1 MFIYHFEGMNWMN
14 NDEHP
19 FISYFGVHQGYW
31 LLTPD
36 VDHISSHLGA
46 VGSCM
51 LAPRIKFA
59 RGPMSYMKDLKE
71 LRGAQP
77 NFMGAVS
84 CKF

>member
-1 MFIYHFEGMNWMN
+1 LWDVFFGAEMNIQFPAILMFTMM
-14 NDEHP
+14 
-19 FISYFGVHQGYW
+19 S
-31 LLTPD
+31 PD
-36 VDHISSHLGA
+36 VDHVSSHLGA